1 MSASAARQINGE
13 LPLLCA
19 LGRHKTDPLVQWN
32 DGYYFAKCRRC
43 GLDLVRTTFGGWT
56 VPRGYRVVWQEDAP
70 RTPSAV
76 RPSAARLVHAHAAP
90 DDIGESESVA
100 AIDDAPTHS
109 DSVEAEADGSHT
121 AAQVEFP
128 VREPA
133 EDAAADRFAERKL
146 AFADTVTSETPSAV
160 HAAEQRPGGLPAE
173 PSFADDDAEGVIP
186 ASEPQTEPST
196 ALPIEDV
203 LRNLRTDPAPDEEP
217 RADVAGQTQLHSKE
231 NTSNVASN
239 GREAVESADT
249 VLDRER
255 TDEPVSDPPPAPPA
269 PRYPVIPDFMD
280 EPFVG
285 IFWDPSTGRI
295 KSQPENAAS
304 ASQRDGED
312 RSVWHGTVRE
322 RVRTAAASAGRYVR
336 PQRATSAV
344 PDRSGGGQSLSFME
358 RQSGVIAAAVFGG
371 LVLAAAI
378 VDARNANA
386 TRIAEPPA
394 RTRQAAA
401 PARRPSIPQPAAAP
415 SARVAVTTANP
426 PIGDLAF
433 VTVDLLK
440 CRSVPADNGDTV
452 RRLSR
457 GAPVQILGADPGWF
471 SILHQG
477 RQCWAAARFIS
488 TSKPL

>member
-1 MSASAARQINGE
+1 MNGE

-100 AIDDAPTHS
+100 ALDDAPTHS
-109 DSVEAEADGSHT
+109 DSVEAEADRSHT

-128 VREPA
+128 IREPA
-133 EDAAADRFAERKL
+133 EDAAADRFAERKQ
-146 AFADTVTSETPSAV
+146 AFADTVISETPSAV
-160 HAAEQRPGGLPAE
+160 HAAGQRSGGLPAE
-173 PSFADDDAEGVIP
+173 PSFADDYAEGLIP
-186 ASEPQTEPST
+186 ASEPQTEPGT

-203 LRNLRTDPAPDEEP
+203 LRDLRADRAPDEELS
-217 RADVAGQTQLHSKE
+217 ADGAGQTQLHLKE
-231 NTSNVASN
+231 NTSNVALN
-239 GREAVESADT
+239 GREAVESSDT

-255 TDEPVSDPPPAPPA
+255 NDERVSDPPPPAPPA

-295 KSQPENAAS
+295 KSQPEDAAS

-312 RSVWHGTVRE
+312 RSARRGTVRQ
-322 RVRTAAASAGRYVR
+322 RVQTAAASAGRYVR

-344 PDRSGGGQSLSFME
+344 PDRRGGGQSPSFME

-386 TRIAEPPA
+386 TRIVERPA
-394 RTRQAAA
+394 PTRQAAA